1 MIFFFMLGAIVE
13 SIFIKHFDKHALYF
27 SVFLLIAACILMI
40 IRQEDEAE
48 EDKEYDFTGD

>member
-1 MIFFFMLGAIVE
+1 MLGAIME

-27 SVFLLIAACILMI
+27 SVFLLIVACILMI